1 MFGGRPSLAPMTHW
15 EYHVN
20 QIVTATMDS
29 PQENLGELM
38 SAMNALAADGW
49 ELVSSQKLE
58 VERPWHRYFALIWR
72 RPVQDQA

>member
-1 MFGGRPSLAPMTHW
+1 MTKW

-38 SAMNALAADGW
+38 SAMNGMAADGW
-49 ELVSSQKLE
+49 ELATSQKLE
-58 VERPWHRYFALIWR
+58 VERPWHRYFVLMWR
-72 RPVQDQA
+72 RPAEDQTGAVSPGS